1 MAARLSGAAVL
12 FDLDGTL
19 VDTADDLAASMNHA
33 LAGSGL
39 APVPAGEVRNLVGRG
54 ARRMLMRG
62 YEVSAGREADEKELD
77 AALARF
83 LTHYQ
88 ANIAVASRP
97 FGGVIEMIEELRAEG
112 MRIAI
117 CTNKREAMARLLI
130 ETLGIAPLFD
140 TIVGA
145 DTAAAPKPDA
155 APVLMCMTRISAER
169 GVFIGD
175 SDTDIKAALAARMP
189 CLIADFGYGPLTLA
203 HLASAVF
210 SDYAATAELVRV
222 ALDLR

>member
-1 MAARLSGAAVL
+1 MAARLSGEAVL

-19 VDTADDLAASMNHA
+19 VDTAADLAASMNHA
-33 LAGSGL
+33 LAGCGL
-39 APVPAGEVRNLVGRG
+39 APVPAGEVRSLVGRG

-62 YEVSAGREADEKELD
+62 YKVSAGREADEKELD

-88 ANIAVASRP
+88 ANIAVESRP
-97 FGGVIEMIEELRAEG
+97 FAGVIEMIEGLRADG
-112 MRIAI
+112 ARIAI

-145 DTAAAPKPDA
+145 DTTTAPKPDA
-155 APVLMCMTRISAER
+155 APVLLCMTRLSAER
-169 GVFIGD
+169 GIFIGD
-175 SDTDIKAALAARMP
+175 SDTDIKASAAARMP
-189 CLIADFGYGPLTLA
+189 CLMADFGYGPLTLA
-203 HLASAVF
+203 YQASAVF
-210 SDYAATAELVRV
+210 SDYRAAAELVRV
-222 ALDLR
+222 ALNLR

>member
-1 MAARLSGAAVL
+1 MAGRLSGAAVL

-39 APVPAGEVRNLVGRG
+39 APVPAGEVRNLVGHG

-62 YEVSAGREADEKELD
+62 YEVTAGRTADEKELD

-83 LTHYQ
+83 LTHYE

-97 FGGVIEMIEELRAEG
+97 FAGVIEMIEGLRADG
-112 MRIAI
+112 ARIAI
-117 CTNKREAMARLLI
+117 CTNKREATARLLV
-130 ETLGIAPLFD
+130 EQLGVAALFD
-140 TIVGA
+140 TVVGA

-155 APVLMCMTRISAER
+155 APVLLCMRELSAQR
-169 GVFIGD
+169 GIFIGD
-175 SDTDIKAALAARMP
+175 SDTDIKAATAAGMP
-189 CLIADFGYGPLTLA
+189 CLIADFGYGPLELA
-203 HLASAVF
+203 QQASAIF
-210 SDYAATAELVRV
+210 SDYGVAAELVRV